1 MAVEN
6 LQYVIDALSLG
17 SLYALF
23 ALGVAVVFSIMR
35 LINFAH
41 GELLMVG
48 GFSLL
53 FLSGLPVAL
62 RIGLSAVIVVLAAL
76 VMERIAFRPVRG
88 ARDETLLVTSFAVS
102 YLLQSVAIV
111 IVGSSP
117 RSVGIL
123 SQLSEQVRL
132 GALSVPLLDLV
143 SITVTAI
150 CLIGLTLFLT
160 RTSLGIQMRA
170 AAENFR
176 MARCLGVP
184 ANRVIALAFAISG
197 LLAFVGSLLLTSRTG
212 LVSTGMGTGPV
223 FAAFVA
229 TILGGMGSMVG
240 AVLGGYIL
248 GTLTVAFQAFL
259 PLEIRSYRDA
269 VVFGVLVLVL
279 VVRPDGIIQAAGQ
292 KQRV

>member
-1 MAVEN
+1 VEN

-53 FLSGLPVAL
+53 FLSGLPVVP
-62 RIGLSAVIVVLAAL
+62 RIALSAVIVVGAAL
-76 VMERIAFRPVRG
+76 AMERIAFRPVRG

-102 YLLQSVAIV
+102 YLLQSIAIV
-111 IVGSSP
+111 VLGSTP
-117 RSVGIL
+117 RSVGVL
-123 SQLSEQVRL
+123 PELANQVEL
-132 GALSVPLLDLV
+132 GGLTVPVLDLV

-150 CLIGLTLFLT
+150 CLVAITLFLT

-170 AAENFR
+170 AAENFT

-184 ANRVIALAFAISG
+184 ANRVIALAFGMSG

-212 LVSTGMGTGPV
+212 LVSPGVGTGPV

-229 TILGGMGSMVG
+229 TIIGGMGSMVG

-248 GTLTVAFQAFL
+248 GSLTMAFQAVL
-259 PLEIRSYRDA
+259 PLEVRSYRDA

-279 VVRPDGIIQAAGQ
+279 LVRPNGIIQPASQ
-292 KQRV
+292 KQRI

>member
-1 MAVEN
+1 MEN

-23 ALGVAVVFSIMR
+23 ALGVAMVFSIMR

-41 GELLMVG
+41 GELIMVG

-53 FLSGLPVAL
+53 LLSELPTVL
-62 RIGLSAVIVVLAAL
+62 RIGLSAVIVVLTAL

-102 YLLQSVAIV
+102 YLLQSIAIV
-111 IVGSSP
+111 VVGSTP

-123 SQLSEQVRL
+123 PQLSQQVSI
-132 GALSVPLLDLV
+132 GGLSIPLLDLV
-143 SITVTAI
+143 SIAVTAV
-150 CLIGLTLFLT
+150 CLVGLTLFLT

-170 AAENFR
+170 AAENFK

-212 LVSTGMGTGPV
+212 LVSTSVGTGPV
-223 FAAFVA
+223 FVAFVA

-240 AVLGGYIL
+240 AVAGGYIL
-248 GTLTVAFQAFL
+248 GSLTVAFQSLL

-269 VVFGVLVLVL
+269 MVFGVLVLVL
-279 VVRPDGIIQAAGQ
+279 VFRPGGIIQPASQ